1 MNKSPGKEPKT
12 TMPHIKQSDRTVQET
27 TTAMSPADVLLEAK
41 RFFARRP
48 NIYAAFVEQE
58 GPSHI
63 TLRGQGGEEI
73 VIGVVAGDAGTRVTG
88 STYLFDQQIA
98 RFFTQLPASDAN
110 SALGAVTP

>member
-1 MNKSPGKEPKT
+1 
-12 TMPHIKQSDRTVQET
+12 MPHIKQSDRTVQET
-27 TTAMSPADVLLEAK
+27 VTSLPPADVILEAK

-58 GPSHI
+58 GPTYV

-73 VIGVVAGDAGTRVTG
+73 VIAAAAAENGTRVTG

-98 RFFTQLPASDAN
+98 RFFTQLPAPSTN
-110 SALGAVTP
+110 SAIGAVTP